1 MWSSDT
7 SRRLQ
12 PDQGFQNSPPR
23 TQAVVK
29 SLRYAYF
36 KAGDA
41 AEELQSIGPTPG
53 LIPEGGPMLYVTS
66 FLHFT
71 QGHETLLH
79 SFGERNAETISGKTR
94 ARTHPYHAIST
105 RLALLS
111 KAFILLKILISLVR
125 FQPDVLICPLMGSPL
140 WTSAIAA
147 KLSGAA
153 LVHSRH
159 SIVPLKTGLWSCIS
173 RYLDRLAIGIA
184 TACLCHGRFLAKQL
198 IAENV
203 SPNRIFTF
211 EPGFRGFRDSAN
223 TDSPLLLPKNSRY
236 FLYAGRLLANKGALD
251 LCLAAL
257 PVLAETKDLLLV
269 YAGDGPA
276 EKTIRDCAKQAGLT
290 NRVVLL
296 GHVAHKALAPLVKN
310 SLFVVTPTQLY
321 CPEGRCKTAAEAH
334 VLGRPV
340 VAPDFGPFPHY
351 LTHEV
356 DALLY
361 EPDNMDKL
369 GQAIRTLVTSPELLQ
384 RLSHGATTT
393 GEKIL
398 DPQTSFLQ
406 ALKKAFALAG
416 KLPNKNADRQD

>member
-7 SRRLQ
+7 SRR
-12 PDQGFQNSPPR
+12 PRPNQGFQSSLIR

-29 SLRYAYF
+29 TLRYAYF

-41 AEELQSIGPTPG
+41 AEELQCIGPTPG
-53 LIPEGGPMLYVTS
+53 LVPEGGPMLYVTS

-71 QGHETLLH
+71 KGHQTLLH
-79 SFGERNAETISGKTR
+79 SFGERNAETTSGSSR
-94 ARTHPYHAIST
+94 AYTHPYHAIST
-105 RLALLS
+105 PLALLY
-111 KAFILLKILISLVR
+111 KAFILLKILVSLVR
-125 FQPDVLICPLMGSPL
+125 FRPDVLICPLMGSPL

-147 KLSGAA
+147 KLSGAS

-159 SIVPLKTGLWSCIS
+159 SIVPLKTGAWAYIS
-173 RYLDRLAIGIA
+173 RRLDRLAIGMA
-184 TACLCHGRFLAKQL
+184 TACLCHGHFLAKQL
-198 IAENV
+198 MAENV
-203 SPNRIFTF
+203 HSDRIFTF
-211 EPGFRGFRDSAN
+211 EPGFRDFRDSARP
-223 TDSPLLLPKNSRY
+223 DSPLLLPENSRY

-257 PVLAETKDLLLV
+257 PVLTETKDLLLV

-276 EKTIRDCAKQAGLT
+276 EKSIRDCAEQAGLAE
-290 NRVVLL
+290 RVILL
-296 GHVAHKALAPLVKN
+296 GHVAHEALAPLVKN
-310 SLFVVTPTQLY
+310 SLFVVTPTQHR
-321 CPEGRCKTAAEAH
+321 CTEGRCKTAAEAH

-340 VAPDFGPFPHY
+340 IAPAFGPFPHY
-351 LTHEV
+351 LTHDV

-361 EPDNMDKL
+361 EPDNLDKL
-369 GQAIRTLVTSPELLQ
+369 GKAIRTLAANPELLQ

-416 KLPNKNADRQD
+416 KLPGKNVDRQD